1 MTLFTAIGKT
11 ILPSHSPNGSPSPSY
26 DSGSAA
32 FLSLENGETLNAAGG
47 VDGDLGDVDRGG
59 DGEEERGFSVDLG
72 NGTRL
77 RDFKDTDVG
86 YMTTENSEK
95 AQNVSGFPPTGG
107 GNANATSVEFHKE
120 EKLNGDPSPGEEEK
134 KKKKKKKKR
143 RWQDGMETISLEG
156 REIIEDCILAKDRQE
171 RARLRQSAM
180 SISDMDQL
188 ASKNRESCSVV
199 SPTELEVP
207 RWSSPR
213 DREILDAKKQ
223 IMNARTVKSDPELYP
238 PIFRN
243 FSMFRRS
250 YDLMESLLKVYIYKE
265 GEQPIFHQPE
275 LTGIY
280 SSEGWFMRHMEGSRR
295 FLVEEPRQAHLF
307 YMPFSS
313 HFLQMQLYVPDSH
326 SHDNLIEFLQKYV
339 STIAAKYPFWN
350 RTDGADHFLVSCH
363 DWATHETWR
372 AMGTSV
378 RALCNAD
385 TTEDFVVGKDVSLPE
400 TNVRSV
406 QDPARNLGGRPGRK
420 RTLLAFFAGQMHGY
434 LRPALL
440 QHWGDDPDMVILG
453 PLPPSGSGG
462 GSKGKKAV
470 NYAQYMKSSRFCVCP
485 RGFEV
490 NSPRVVEAIFYEC
503 VPVIISDNFVPP
515 FFEVLDWGAFS
526 VIIEEKDVPRLKEIL
541 LSISRPRYLALQT
554 GVRKVQKHFLWHDQ
568 PTRYDLFHM
577 ILHSVWFNRVF
588 QLRSSPDGAST
599 VGR

>member
-1 MTLFTAIGKT
+1 M
-11 ILPSHSPNGSPSPSY
+11 
-26 DSGSAA
+26 
-32 FLSLENGETLNAAGG
+32 
-47 VDGDLGDVDRGG
+47 
-59 DGEEERGFSVDLG
+59 ER
-72 NGTRL
+72 T
-77 RDFKDTDVG
+77 
-86 YMTTENSEK
+86 
-95 AQNVSGFPPTGG
+95 
-107 GNANATSVEFHKE
+107 
-120 EKLNGDPSPGEEEK
+120 
-134 KKKKKKKKR
+134 
-143 RWQDGMETISLEG
+143 
-156 REIIEDCILAKDRQE
+156 
-171 RARLRQSAM
+171 
-180 SISDMDQL
+180 
-188 ASKNRESCSVV
+188 
-199 SPTELEVP
+199 
-207 RWSSPR
+207 
-213 DREILDAKKQ
+213 
-223 IMNARTVKSDPELYP
+223 
-238 PIFRN
+238 
-243 FSMFRRS
+243 
-250 YDLMESLLKVYIYKE
+250 LKVFVYRDGNK
-265 GEQPIFHQPE
+265 PVFHQPI
-275 LTGIY
+275 LKGIY
-280 SSEGWFMRHMEGSRR
+280 SSEGWFMKLMEGSKRFVVRDPRR
-295 FLVEEPRQAHLF
+295 AHLF

-313 HFLQMQLYVPDSH
+313 HSH
-326 SHDNLIEFLQKYV
+326 SHDNLIEFLRKYV

-363 DWATHETWR
+363 DWVSISDADAGASDMA

-400 TNVRSV
+400 TNVRS
-406 QDPARNLGGRPGRK
+406 

-440 QHWGDDPDMVILG
+440 QHWGGDPDMVILG

-462 GSKGKKAV
+462 GSKGKKVV

-526 VIIEEKDVPRLKEIL
+526 VIVEEKDVPRLKEIL

-599 VGR
+599 VGG

>member
-1 MTLFTAIGKT
+1 MSAVQKHLVLRQKICPTRTRLLLCVAILTTILVLGFHSLTVSPGNGSMTLFTAIGKT

-32 FLSLENGETLNAAGG
+32 FPLH
-47 VDGDLGDVDRGG
+47 DDRKLR
-59 DGEEERGFSVDLG
+59 ESTERLW
-72 NGTRL
+72 L
-77 RDFKDTDVG
+77 
-86 YMTTENSEK
+86 
-95 AQNVSGFPPTGG
+95 PPTGG
-107 GNANATSVEFHKE
+107 GNANATSVE
-120 EKLNGDPSPGEEEK
+120 
-134 KKKKKKKKR
+134 
-143 RWQDGMETISLEG
+143 
-156 REIIEDCILAKDRQE
+156 
-171 RARLRQSAM
+171 
-180 SISDMDQL
+180 
-188 ASKNRESCSVV
+188 
-199 SPTELEVP
+199 
-207 RWSSPR
+207 
-213 DREILDAKKQ
+213 
-223 IMNARTVKSDPELYP
+223 
-238 PIFRN
+238 
-243 FSMFRRS
+243 S

-265 GEQPIFHQPE
+265 GEKPIFHQPE

-313 HFLQMQLYVPDSH
+313 HLLKTQLYVPDSH

-372 AMGTSV
+372 AMGTPV

-406 QDPARNLGGRPGRK
+406 QDPAGTSAGGRGGIGPCWPSSRVRCTATSAPRCCSTGGRPR
-420 RTLLAFFAGQMHGY
+420 HGDP
-434 LRPALL
+434 RHDAL
-440 QHWGDDPDMVILG
+440 G
-453 PLPPSGSGG
+453 GSTGG
-462 GSKGKKAV
+462 GGVKKAAD
-470 NYAQYMKSSRFCVCP
+470 YAQYMKSSRFCVCP

-526 VIIEEKDVPRLKEIL
+526 VIVEEKDVPRLKEIL
-541 LSISRPRYLALQT
+541 LSISRPRYLPCRPA
-554 GVRKVQKHFLWHDQ
+554 
-568 PTRYDLFHM
+568 
-577 ILHSVWFNRVF
+577 
-588 QLRSSPDGAST
+588 
-599 VGR
+599 